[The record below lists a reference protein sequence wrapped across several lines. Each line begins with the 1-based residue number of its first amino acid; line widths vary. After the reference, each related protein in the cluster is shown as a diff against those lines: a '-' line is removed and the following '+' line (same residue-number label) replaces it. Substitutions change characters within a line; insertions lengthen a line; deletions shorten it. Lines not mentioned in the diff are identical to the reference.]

1 MYVEFKLDF
10 VWITMYVHA
19 MAESMAKILL
29 EIKVDV
35 KICNVIFRS
44 RSSNAFSAVSTEPK

>member
-1 MYVEFKLDF
+1 
-10 VWITMYVHA
+10 MYVHV

-29 EIKVDV
+29 EIKADV

-44 RSSNAFSAVSTEPK
+44 RSSNAFSAVSTEPE